1 MRRHMTLPRTAS
13 IVIVGGG
20 VVGCSI
26 AYHLAGRGVR
36 DVVVLERETV
46 GSGTTSKA
54 AGGIRAQFSTETEI
68 RFSLEAI
75 KVFERFEDEFGVDP
89 GYKKIGYLFL
99 VSDPD
104 DLRGFE
110 PRIALQRR
118 LGVDVRVIS
127 PEDAKKR
134 VPALRVDDLVAAVWG
149 PGDGL
154 AGPAE
159 VTNGFARRARER
171 GVTLAEGVRVTAIE
185 RADDRVTGVTTTDG
199 AVSAP
204 LVINAA
210 GPVAATVGRLA
221 GVEILVQPRRRH
233 IFFTEPFPEIPGPI
247 PLTTDRASG
256 FYFRK
261 EMEQV
266 LLSPGDV
273 EDIGADFE
281 VPMDWRRLDEAVD
294 KAVRRVPV
302 LESAKIA
309 GGWAGL
315 RPLTPDDHAIIGWA
329 PGVQGFFL
337 AVGFGGHGFQHS
349 PATGRHV
356 ADWIVDGKA
365 SMDLSLLDPGRFA
378 TGREPLRLEM
388 GRRVQGNPFARAAV
402 EMALWD
408 LNGKA
413 LGVPVHRLLG
423 GRVRDRVPLSWSL
436 AVGSPEAE
444 LEEAREKVALGHRIF
459 KIKTAASPL
468 GVDVERVRRI
478 REAVGAGVA
487 LRVDANQ
494 GWDRPTALAA
504 VRALEPYGL
513 DFVEQPVPRWA

>member
-1 MRRHMTLPRTAS
+1 VSLPRTAS
-13 IVIVGGG
+13 IVIIGGG

-36 DVVVLERETV
+36 DVVVIERETV

-54 AGGIRAQFSTETEI
+54 AGGIRAQFPTETEI

-75 KVFERFEDEFGVDP
+75 KVFERFEDEFGVDI

-118 LGVDVRVIS
+118 LGVDVRVIT
-127 PEDAKKR
+127 PADAKKL
-134 VPALRVDDLVAAVWG
+134 VPALRVDDLIAAVWG

-159 VTNGFARRARER
+159 VTNGFARKARER
-171 GVTLAEGVRVTAIE
+171 GVKIVEGVRLTAIA
-185 RADDRVTGVTTTDG
+185 RDGARVTGVVTTEG
-199 AVSAP
+199 AVAAP

-210 GPVAATVGRLA
+210 GPSAATVGRLA
-221 GVEILVQPRRRH
+221 GVEIAVHPRRRH
-233 IFFTEPFPEIPGPI
+233 IFYTEPFPEIPGPI

-273 EDIGADFE
+273 EDIGTDFE
-281 VPMDWRRLDEAVD
+281 VPVDRGKIEEAVT
-294 KAVRRVPV
+294 KAVDRVPV
-302 LESAKIA
+302 LEQARIA

-329 PGVQGFFL
+329 PGVTGFFL

-356 ADWIVDGKA
+356 ADWVVNGTP
-365 SMDLSLLDPGRFA
+365 SMDLSLFDPGRFA
-378 TGREPLRLEM
+378 KGRAKAHD
-388 GRRVQGNPFARAAV
+388 QGP
-402 EMALWD
+402 D
-408 LNGKA
+408 
-413 LGVPVHRLLG
+413 
-423 GRVRDRVPLSWSL
+423 
-436 AVGSPEAE
+436 AE
-444 LEEAREKVALGHRIF
+444 
-459 KIKTAASPL
+459 
-468 GVDVERVRRI
+468 
-478 REAVGAGVA
+478 
-487 LRVDANQ
+487 
-494 GWDRPTALAA
+494 
-504 VRALEPYGL
+504 
-513 DFVEQPVPRWA
+513 